1 VLNTRI
7 RTAPAVLA
15 LAALMLAAPGPAAET
30 SEVWFEATLGGD
42 AMGYLHETVVRGE
55 DGQLTTMVESDY
67 TMRRGQDLV
76 AIKGIDEWV
85 ESADGL
91 PLSYRQTRKMAVET
105 LELEVTVAPDRLRLR
120 KSDGT
125 DAMFSTVPHDGDF
138 LFPRAVE
145 ALHVAK
151 GLVPGTEYSFKA
163 FDPDFEEITTYEV
176 LVVGEERLDILGE
189 ARDATRLV
197 LTSELY
203 EGMEFI
209 EWRSKDGAL
218 LREEAPDFG
227 TARQLTSSDAAMR
240 EKEAADILA
249 VSRIATNVAL
259 RSAGDVDDAL
269 YEIWVEGDD
278 VSNFIIEDL
287 RQKIEGTTDRG
298 VLLRVSRVVPEP
310 GTTMKFPVRSTP
322 MKDYLDGNPLMQTWY
337 PRLLGTAAKQVWGSE
352 HDTWTGASQIESW
365 VYEKIED
372 KGMGVAF
379 ASAREVLERLSGD
392 CSEHAILMAAMTR
405 AVSIPTK
412 VVSGVVHTN
421 GEFAYHMWIE
431 VWTGEG
437 WFALD
442 PTIGAG
448 SVDAT
453 HIKLAESAIPGGR
466 VAELSLGIM
475 RYFNRLGVNI
485 VEYTAGGDT
494 VGTPAQ

>member
-1 VLNTRI
+1 MNTRT
-7 RTAPAVLA
+7 RTAPAALA
-15 LAALMLAAPGPAAET
+15 LVVLMLASPGPAAET
-30 SEVWFEATLGGD
+30 SDVWFEATLGGA
-42 AMGYLHETVVRGE
+42 AMGYLHETVVRGD
-55 DGQLTTMVESDY
+55 DGQLTTTVESDF
-67 TMRRGQDLV
+67 TMRRGGDLV

-85 ESADGL
+85 ESVDGL

-120 KSDGT
+120 KSDGK
-125 DAMFSTVPHDGDF
+125 DAMFSTVQHDGDF
-138 LFPRAVE
+138 LFPRAIE
-145 ALHVAK
+145 ALHASK

-163 FDPDFEEITTYEV
+163 FDPDFEEITTYAV
-176 LVVGEERLDILGE
+176 RVVGEEQLDILGE

-197 LTSELY
+197 LTSDLY
-203 EGMEFI
+203 EGVEFI

-218 LREEAPDFG
+218 LREEAPEIG

-240 EKEAADILA
+240 EREAADILA
-249 VSRIATNVAL
+249 VSRVTTNVAL

-269 YEIWVEGDD
+269 YEIWVEGEDASD
-278 VSNFIIEDL
+278 FLIEDL
-287 RQKIEGTTDRG
+287 RQRIEGTTDRG

-322 MKDYLDGNPLMQTWY
+322 LKDYLDGNPLMQTWY
-337 PRLLGTAAKQVWGSE
+337 PRLLGTAAKQVWGAE
-352 HDTWTGASQIESW
+352 QDTWTGASQIENW
-365 VYEKIED
+365 VYERIED

-405 AVSIPTK
+405 AVAIPTK

-421 GEFAYHMWIE
+421 GEFAYHMWVE

-475 RYFNRLGVNI
+475 RYFNRLGINV

-494 VGTPAQ
+494 VRTPAR